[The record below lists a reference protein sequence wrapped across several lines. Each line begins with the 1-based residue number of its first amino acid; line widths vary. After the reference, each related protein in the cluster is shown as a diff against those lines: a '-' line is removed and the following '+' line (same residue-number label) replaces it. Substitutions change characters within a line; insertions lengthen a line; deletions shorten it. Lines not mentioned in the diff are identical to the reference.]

1 MFYLPQLSKTNII
14 MKRIRIFQ
22 VLTVSA
28 LCSLLL
34 IPAASFAGETTDFTG
49 EWALNEDKSDLGEG
63 RAFAAFKIA
72 VTQEGNT
79 ITIERTRTGR
89 DGEER
94 TNSETLTLDGKE
106 NINEGERGSSTSVL
120 TWSEDGNS
128 LTIKSKR
135 EFNRQGETFEMNS
148 TEVWTLGEDGK
159 VLKIQSDISSS
170 RGERSVT
177 LVYEK
182 K

>member
-1 MFYLPQLSKTNII
+1 

-22 VLTVSA
+22 VLTVSVI
-28 LCSLLL
+28 CSLLL
-34 IPAASFAGETTDFTG
+34 ISTSSFAGEKTDFTG
-49 EWALNEDKSDLGEG
+49 EWTLNEDKSDLGEG
-63 RAFAAFKIA
+63 RVFAAFKLT
-72 VTQEGNT
+72 VKQEGNT
-79 ITIERTRTGR
+79 IIIERTRAGR

-94 TNSETLTLDGKE
+94 TTSETLTLDGKE

-120 TWSEDGNS
+120 KWSDDGTT

-148 TEVWTLGEDGK
+148 TEIWTLAEDGK
-159 VLKIQSDISSS
+159 TLKIQSDMSSS
-170 RGERSVT
+170 RGERSAT

>member
-1 MFYLPQLSKTNII
+1 MKQFRFFQMLSIAMI
-14 MKRIRIFQ
+14 C
-22 VLTVSA
+22 A
-28 LCSLLL
+28 LLA
-34 IPAASFAGETTDFTG
+34 IPTISFAGEKVDFSG
-49 EWALNEDKSDLGEG
+49 EWKLNEDKSDLGEG

-72 VTQEGNT
+72 VKQEGNT
-79 ITIERTRTGR
+79 LIIERTRSGR

-94 TNSETLTLDGKE
+94 TSSETLSMDGKE
-106 NINEGERGSSTSVL
+106 NINENERGSSTSVL

-148 TEVWTLGEDGK
+148 TEVWILAEDGK
-159 VLKIQSDISSS
+159 LLSIQSDISSS
-170 RGERSVT
+170 RGERSAT

>member
-1 MFYLPQLSKTNII
+1 

-34 IPAASFAGETTDFTG
+34 IPTAAFAGEKTDFTG
-49 EWALNEDKSDLGEG
+49 EWTLNEDKSDLGERG
-63 RAFAAFKIA
+63 AFAASKIA
-72 VTQEGNT
+72 VKQEGNT

-94 TNSETLTLDGKE
+94 TNSETLTMDGKE
-106 NINEGERGSSTSVL
+106 NIRESERGSSTSVL
-120 TWSEDGNS
+120 TWSDDGTA

-135 EFNRQGETFEMNS
+135 EFNRQGEIFEMNS
-148 TEVWTLGEDGK
+148 TEVWTLAEDGK
-159 VLKIQSDISSS
+159 ILKIQSDISSS
-170 RGERSVT
+170 RGERSVS

>member
-1 MFYLPQLSKTNII
+1 
-14 MKRIRIFQ
+14 MKQGRFFQ
-22 VLTVSA
+22 VLSLSMICA
-28 LCSLLL
+28 LLA
-34 IPAASFAGETTDFTG
+34 IPSNSFAGDKVDFTG
-49 EWALNEDKSDLGEG
+49 EWVLNESKSDLGEG

-72 VTQEGNT
+72 VKQEGNT

-106 NINEGERGSSTSVL
+106 NIDEGERGSSTSVL
-120 TWSEDGNS
+120 SWSEDGNS

-148 TEVWTLGEDGK
+148 TQVWTLAEDGK

-170 RGERSVT
+170 RGERSAS
-177 LVYEK
+177 LVYDK

>member
-1 MFYLPQLSKTNII
+1 
-14 MKRIRIFQ
+14 MKQGRFFQ
-22 VLTVSA
+22 VLSLSMICA
-28 LCSLLL
+28 LLA
-34 IPAASFAGETTDFTG
+34 IPSNSFAGDKVDFTG
-49 EWALNEDKSDLGEG
+49 EWVLNEDKSDLGEG

-72 VTQEGNT
+72 VKQEGNT

-106 NINEGERGSSTSVL
+106 NIDEGERGSSTSVL
-120 TWSEDGNS
+120 SWSEDGNS

-148 TEVWTLGEDGK
+148 TQVWTLAEDGK

-170 RGERSVT
+170 RGERSST
-177 LVYEK
+177 LVYDK

>member
-1 MFYLPQLSKTNII
+1 

-34 IPAASFAGETTDFTG
+34 IPAASFAGEKTDFTG

-63 RAFAAFKIA
+63 GSFAAFKIA

-148 TEVWTLGEDGK
+148 TEVWTLAEDGT

-177 LVYEK
+177 LVYDK

>member
-1 MFYLPQLSKTNII
+1 

-22 VLTVSA
+22 MLTVSI

-34 IPAASFAGETTDFTG
+34 IPASSFAGEKTDFTG
-49 EWALNEDKSDLGEG
+49 EWALNESKSDLGEG
-63 RAFAAFKIA
+63 GAFAAFKIA
-72 VTQEGNT
+72 VKQEGNT

-89 DGEER
+89 NGEER

-106 NINEGERGSSTSVL
+106 NINENERGSSSSVL
-120 TWSEDGNS
+120 TWSEDGNI

-148 TEVWTLGEDGK
+148 TEVWTLAEDGK

-170 RGERSVT
+170 RGERSAT
-177 LVYEK
+177 LVYDK

>member
-1 MFYLPQLSKTNII
+1 

-22 VLTVSA
+22 VLTVTA

-34 IPAASFAGETTDFTG
+34 IPAASFAGEKTDFTG
-49 EWALNEDKSDLGEG
+49 EWTLNEDKSDLGEG
-63 RAFAAFKIA
+63 GAFAAFKIA
-72 VTQEGNT
+72 VKQEGNT

-106 NINEGERGSSTSVL
+106 NINESERGSSSSVL
-120 TWSEDGNS
+120 TLSDDGTA

-148 TEVWTLGEDGK
+148 TEVWMLAKDGK
-159 VLKIQSDISSS
+159 ILNIQSAISSP
-170 RGERSVT
+170 RGERS
-177 LVYEK
+177 LSMVYEK

>member
-1 MFYLPQLSKTNII
+1 MIC
-14 MKRIRIFQ
+14 
-22 VLTVSA
+22 A
-28 LCSLLL
+28 LLA
-34 IPAASFAGETTDFTG
+34 IPSNSFAGDKVDFTG
-49 EWALNEDKSDLGEG
+49 EWVLNESKSDLGEG

-72 VTQEGNT
+72 VKQEGNT

-106 NINEGERGSSTSVL
+106 NIDEGERGSSTSVL
-120 TWSEDGNS
+120 SWSEDGNS

-148 TEVWTLGEDGK
+148 TQVWTLAEDGK

-170 RGERSVT
+170 RGERSST
-177 LVYEK
+177 LVYDK

>member
-1 MFYLPQLSKTNII
+1 

-34 IPAASFAGETTDFTG
+34 IPTAAFAGEKTDFTG
-49 EWALNEDKSDLGEG
+49 EWTLNEDKSDLGERG
-63 RAFAAFKIA
+63 AFAAFKIA
-72 VTQEGNT
+72 VKQEGNT

-94 TNSETLTLDGKE
+94 TNSETLTMDGKE
-106 NINEGERGSSTSVL
+106 NISESERGSSTSVI
-120 TWSEDGNS
+120 TWSDDGTA

-148 TEVWTLGEDGK
+148 TEVWTLAEDGK
-159 VLKIQSDISSS
+159 ILNIQSDISSS
-170 RGERSVT
+170 RGERSVS

>member
-1 MFYLPQLSKTNII
+1 
-14 MKRIRIFQ
+14 MKQGRFFQ
-22 VLTVSA
+22 VLSLSMICA
-28 LCSLLL
+28 LLA
-34 IPAASFAGETTDFTG
+34 IPSNSFAGDKVDFTG
-49 EWALNEDKSDLGEG
+49 EWVLNESKSDLGEG

-72 VTQEGNT
+72 VKQEGNT

-106 NINEGERGSSTSVL
+106 NIDEGERGSSTSVL
-120 TWSEDGNS
+120 SWSEDGNS

-148 TEVWTLGEDGK
+148 TQVWTLAEDGK

-170 RGERSVT
+170 RGERSST
-177 LVYEK
+177 LVYDK

>member
-1 MFYLPQLSKTNII
+1 MIC
-14 MKRIRIFQ
+14 
-22 VLTVSA
+22 A
-28 LCSLLL
+28 LLA
-34 IPAASFAGETTDFTG
+34 IPSNSFAGDKVDFTG
-49 EWALNEDKSDLGEG
+49 EWVLNESKSDLGEG

-72 VTQEGNT
+72 VKQEGNT

-148 TEVWTLGEDGK
+148 TQVWTLAEDGK

-170 RGERSVT
+170 RGERSAS
-177 LVYEK
+177 LVYDK

>member
-1 MFYLPQLSKTNII
+1 

-22 VLTVSA
+22 VLTVSVI
-28 LCSLLL
+28 CSLLL
-34 IPAASFAGETTDFTG
+34 IPTTSFAGEKTDFTG
-49 EWALNEDKSDLGEG
+49 EWTLNEDKSDLGEG
-63 RAFAAFKIA
+63 RAFAAFKLA
-72 VTQEGNT
+72 VKQEGNT
-79 ITIERTRTGR
+79 IIIERTSAGR

-94 TNSETLTLDGKE
+94 TTSETLTLDGKE

-120 TWSEDGNS
+120 KWSDDGTT

-148 TEVWTLGEDGK
+148 TEIWTLAEDGK
-159 VLKIQSDISSS
+159 TLKIQSDMSSS
-170 RGERSVT
+170 RGERSAT

>member
-1 MFYLPQLSKTNII
+1 MIC
-14 MKRIRIFQ
+14 
-22 VLTVSA
+22 A
-28 LCSLLL
+28 LLA
-34 IPAASFAGETTDFTG
+34 IPSNSFAGDKVDFTG
-49 EWALNEDKSDLGEG
+49 EWVLNEDKSDLGEG

-72 VTQEGNT
+72 VKQEGNT

-106 NINEGERGSSTSVL
+106 NIDEGERGSSTSVL
-120 TWSEDGNS
+120 SWSEDGNS

-148 TEVWTLGEDGK
+148 TQVWTLAEDGK

-170 RGERSVT
+170 RGERSAS
-177 LVYEK
+177 LVYDK

>member
-1 MFYLPQLSKTNII
+1 

-22 VLTVSA
+22 VLLVSA

-34 IPAASFAGETTDFTG
+34 IPTAAFAGEKTDFTG
-49 EWALNEDKSDLGEG
+49 EWTLNEDKSDLGERG
-63 RAFAAFKIA
+63 AFAAFKIA
-72 VTQEGNT
+72 VKQEGNT

-94 TNSETLTLDGKE
+94 TNSETLTMDGKE
-106 NINEGERGSSTSVL
+106 NISESERGSSTSAL
-120 TWSEDGNS
+120 TWSDDGTA

-148 TEVWTLGEDGK
+148 TEVWTLAEDGK
-159 VLKIQSDISSS
+159 ILKIQSDISSS
-170 RGERSVT
+170 RGERSVS